1 MVRTVTRQGLNER
14 LANDGL
20 TLVEVLD
27 AKQYRK
33 FHLPGAISVPLD
45 EHFDQQIQKAVPD
58 KSRTVVLYC
67 MNAECE
73 ASSKAGRR
81 MDELG
86 YQQVFD
92 YEAGKVDW
100 QEAGLPVEK

>member
-1 MVRTVTRQGLNER
+1 M
-14 LANDGL
+14 ANDGL
-20 TLVEVLD
+20 ALVEVLD
-27 AKQYRK
+27 SKFYRK
-33 FHLPGAISVPLD
+33 FHLPGAINVPLD
-45 EHFDQQIQKAVPD
+45 EDFDERIQQSVPD
-58 KSRTVVLYC
+58 KNRTVVVYC
-67 MNAECE
+67 LDAECE
-73 ASSKAGRR
+73 ASPKAARR